1 MKTFPTASP
10 LTAGP
15 AWRGRLPGI
24 MALWLTLLWLAPL
37 ASAQAVEV
45 DGLYEAAVPVT
56 GQGERERRSALRQAF
71 ARVLVRVSGD
81 PGAPASDALQ
91 EALAK
96 PMAYVQQY
104 RYRPLPSPAASR
116 SRSSTGSEIGNE
128 AEEEAPA
135 FRQELWV
142 SFDPRAVN
150 TLLTEAGL
158 PVWGRA
164 RPATLLWLAV
174 NDWGQRFLVGG
185 DVARHLQAQLN
196 VAARRRGL
204 PLFFPLLDLQD
215 QAALQFSDVWGNF
228 QDTLLAA
235 SRRYQSAAVLTGR
248 LYHRQDGTWE
258 GRWTLYLDDRPA
270 FWNTAGTDL
279 EAVLNTGVDGAADR
293 LARRYAQH
301 LDPAAGRRITIEVRD
316 VRSLEDYARTTAYL
330 QSLDPVNRLRV
341 VAVTQDKV
349 AFEAAVTGNR
359 ENLAQAIAFG
369 GTLAP
374 AEASAPAL
382 TPALPRELPLELP
395 LAEGAARIATRTGA
409 QAGSAPHSAPGPK
422 PVLHYR
428 LLP

>member
-1 MKTFPTASP
+1 MKTSP
-10 LTAGP
+10 SLLLLSA
-15 AWRGRLPGI
+15 ARCRRWLPPVAV
-24 MALWLTLLWLAPL
+24 ALCLAFSWLTLPAVVP
-37 ASAQAVEV
+37 AVEV
-45 DGLYEAAVPVT
+45 DGLYEAAIPVT
-56 GQGERERRSALRQAF
+56 GQGEGERRHALLQAF

-81 PGAPASDALQ
+81 PGAPAMDALQ
-91 EALAK
+91 GALAK
-96 PMAYVQQY
+96 PMGYVQQY
-104 RYRPLPSPAASR
+104 RYRPLAPAAGEEKRGNR
-116 SRSSTGSEIGNE
+116 SGSTTGNE
-128 AEEEAPA
+128 AEGDAPA

-215 QAALQFSDVWGNF
+215 QSALQFSDVWGNF
-228 QDTLLAA
+228 QDILLAA

-258 GRWTLYLDDRPA
+258 GRWTLYLDGKPA
-270 FWNTAGTDL
+270 SWDTAGTGL
-279 EAVLNTGVDGAADR
+279 EEILNTGVDGAADR

-301 LDPAAGRRITIEVRD
+301 LDPAAGRRITIEVQD
-316 VRSLEDYARTTAYL
+316 VRNLEDYARTMAYL

-341 VAVTQDKV
+341 VAVSQDKV
-349 AFEAAVTGNR
+349 AFEAAVTGSR

-374 AEASAPAL
+374 AGMETPLSSPLPPTQAPAL
-382 TPALPRELPLELP
+382 TDDM
-395 LAEGAARIATRTGA
+395 
-409 QAGSAPHSAPGPK
+409 PGPAT
-422 PVLHYR
+422 PILHYR